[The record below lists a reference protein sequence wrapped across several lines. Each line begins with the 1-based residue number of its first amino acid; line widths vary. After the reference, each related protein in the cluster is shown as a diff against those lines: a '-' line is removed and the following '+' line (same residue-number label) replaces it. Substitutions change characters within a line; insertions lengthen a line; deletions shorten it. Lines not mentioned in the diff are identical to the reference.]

1 MKTKP
6 FNLEEALNGAKV
18 VTRNGDEVTQLH
30 KFNVKKFHC
39 LCGVLDEDILSWTID
54 GAFWDKENSHS
65 RDLLLVVEPKR
76 IYLNVYEHNNGI
88 FVSQRSFSNREN
100 AIKDKNNY
108 EGSFPF
114 CKYIK
119 TIEIRDEDEE

>member
-39 LCGVLDEDILSWTID
+39 LCGVLDEDILSWTIN
-54 GAFWDKENSHS
+54 GEFWDKENNHS
-65 RDLLLVVEPKR
+65 RDLLLVVEPKKFWVNMYQDELGEV
-76 IYLNVYEHNNGI
+76 YLGQKLHTTK
-88 FVSQRSFSNREN
+88 REPE
-100 AIKDKNNY
+100 AWKCKD
-108 EGSFPF
+108 G
-114 CKYIK
+114 YIK
-119 TIEIRDEDEE
+119 TIEITDEDEK

>member
-18 VTRNGDEVTQLH
+18 VTRSGREVTQLH
-30 KFNVKKFHC
+30 KFDVKKSHS
-39 LCGVLDEDILSWTID
+39 LWGVLDDEVASWTIK
-54 GAFWDKENSHS
+54 GEFWDKENNDSK
-65 RDLLLVVEPKR
+65 DLLLVVEPKR
-76 IYLNVYEHNNGI
+76 IYLNVYEHNNKI
-88 FVSQRSFSNREN
+88 VVSQMSFSNREN

-108 EGSFPF
+108 EGSFTF

-119 TIEIRDEDEE
+119 TIEITDEE

>member
-18 VTRNGDEVTQLH
+18 VTRDGDEVTQLH

-54 GAFWDKENSHS
+54 GEFWDKEHNHN
-65 RDLLLVVEPKR
+65 RDLLLVVEPRR
-76 IYLNVYEHNNGI
+76 IYVNVYDECGRI
-88 FVSQRSFSNREN
+88 FLANQYFSDRET
-100 AIKDKNNY
+100 AIKNKDNY
-108 EGSFPF
+108 EGSFPL
-114 CKYIK
+114 CKYVK
-119 TIEIRDEDEE
+119 TIEVTDEE